1 MMMTD
6 IIKNSVGKQV
16 NNKLTKE
23 KAVISGVE
31 ENTKNE
37 IIIFVSSSE
46 QLEKLTFIE
55 FVTKYEI
62 DFTL

>member
-6 IIKNSVGKQV
+6 IIKKNVGKQV

-31 ENTKNE
+31 ENTNNE
-37 IIIFVSSSE
+37 LIIFVSHNE

-55 FVTKYEI
+55 FVIKYEI

>member
-6 IIKNSVGKQV
+6 IIKSSVGKQV
-16 NNKLTKE
+16 INKLTKE

-31 ENTKNE
+31 ENTNNE
-37 IIIFVSSSE
+37 IIIFVSHNE

-62 DFTL
+62 DFNL

>member
-6 IIKNSVGKQV
+6 IIKKNVGKQIT
-16 NNKLTKE
+16 NKLTKE